1 MVKKNSLTRL
11 SWHLIFIIMLTTVA
25 FIFLHRSLNLKSE
38 DFNLKCTFYSYLFH
52 ACSGVIV
59 QEIVIFIVNISIT
72 KHLFLMIRVNTN
84 IANK

>member
-1 MVKKNSLTRL
+1 M
-11 SWHLIFIIMLTTVA
+11 A
-25 FIFLHRSLNLKSE
+25 FNLYNHVNHGCLYFSTQKSE
-38 DFNLKCTFYSYLFH
+38 DFNLKCTVYSYLFH